1 MSCGLREKAS
11 SPLHVRGDREG
22 MYSDEVSRLKSA
34 KSPTERKILFKEV
47 SRDESG
53 PGVAMADDGV
63 VDEVMPTG
71 TGSVKFSGRD

>member
-1 MSCGLREKAS
+1 
-11 SPLHVRGDREG
+11 VRGDKNEG

-34 KSPTERKILFKEV
+34 KSPTERKILFKDV

-71 TGSVKFSGRD
+71 TGSVKFGGRLMDRRL